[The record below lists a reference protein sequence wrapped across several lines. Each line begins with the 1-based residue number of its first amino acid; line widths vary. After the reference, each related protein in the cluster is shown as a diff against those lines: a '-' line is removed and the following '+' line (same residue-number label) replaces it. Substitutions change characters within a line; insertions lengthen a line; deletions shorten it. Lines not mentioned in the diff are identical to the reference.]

1 MYIPV
6 SHCKFL
12 SACHSLP
19 HNLIYVML
27 HEFGFLMSLKH
38 IYIAITLILSNIFA
52 HFIYFLVIPFY
63 FFRQKQSIFQLQ
75 QQLLVQ
81 TNTAMQQAVPAHYHL
96 SRSHSTGDNN
106 SLALKLQECQYENA
120 QLRAHLAEKDSS
132 LDKLQKKLG

>member
-1 MYIPV
+1 MNAIILFPLNTLLQ
-6 SHCKFL
+6 SNINFIFGKF
-12 SACHSLP
+12 H
-19 HNLIYVML
+19 
-27 HEFGFLMSLKH
+27 
-38 IYIAITLILSNIFA
+38 LIL
-52 HFIYFLVIPFY
+52 
-63 FFRQKQSIFQLQ
+63 FRQKQSIFQLQ

-81 TNTAMQQAVPAHYHL
+81 TNTAMQQTVPAHYHI